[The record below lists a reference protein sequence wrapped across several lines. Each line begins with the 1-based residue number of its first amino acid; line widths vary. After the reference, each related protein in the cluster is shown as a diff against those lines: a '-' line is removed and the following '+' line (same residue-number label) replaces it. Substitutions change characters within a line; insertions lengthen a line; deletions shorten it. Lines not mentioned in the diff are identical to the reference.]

1 MKKILMTMVAA
12 VIAVSASAQVY
23 LGGSIGVGVSKVKNG
38 EEKTTFKL
46 LPEIG
51 YGINGNWAV
60 GTVIGWGKGNP
71 VSLED
76 VSVNSDDT
84 YFKLSPYVRY
94 TFVHSKFVNV
104 FVDGGVDYQHY
115 KGGVNNLEVG
125 LTPGVAVNLN
135 RHFSFVTK
143 VGFLGWKN
151 TKNSDLGLD
160 TQAWGASF
168 DNNHLTFGLYYNF

>member
-1 MKKILMTMVAA
+1 MRPI
-12 VIAVSASAQVY
+12 SSC
-23 LGGSIGVGVSKVKNG
+23 
-38 EEKTTFKL
+38 L
-46 LPEIG
+46 L
-51 YGINGNWAV
+51 
-60 GTVIGWGKGNP
+60 
-71 VSLED
+71 
-76 VSVNSDDT
+76 
-84 YFKLSPYVRY
+84 
-94 TFVHSKFVNV
+94 TFVIPSYILSLLTC

-151 TKNSDLGLD
+151 TKNSDSGLD